1 MNRSQFMP
9 LRALPQTQR
18 GVGTLLISLVILTTI
33 TFILIYSARSV
44 LTEQQLTSNDLR
56 GRHAFEA
63 AEAGQE
69 AAVAYLSTPG
79 GRDKDRDGVI
89 DPVFDTDNDGVG
101 DSNTVTMAN
110 GSRLVVNM
118 LDVPGGMVIGTRVQ
132 SLAWSDDESA
142 HRQINQVFAYVTPLP
157 NLPSNP
163 LLTRGSIVVNGS
175 ASVINPEGHSTIWS
189 GGPVDITGNAAN
201 TTFIADPSATTADP
215 GATPPTGG
223 YPDCLGARSLTG
235 AGQCATTQVS
245 DRYSMGMD
253 IIEQDTSLS
262 NLTPDEFFFNFFGK
276 TPAEY
281 KQKSATIVTT
291 PALST
296 SAAPVGADLA
306 VDEVVWV
313 DGGGPGGTQTN
324 WNGISA
330 GCTVRGNANA
340 AAGQTCGGSIVP
352 TIIVVDGDLRVVGNI
367 TIWGLLY
374 VTGSISGAGN
384 VWITGAVIM
393 QGTNNNMTGNLTV
406 TYNSEVLRSTADNG
420 GLGGG
425 GGTWRDF

>member
-1 MNRSQFMP
+1 MNRSLYMP
-9 LRALPQTQR
+9 LSALPQAQR

-33 TFILIYSARSV
+33 TFILIYSARAV
-44 LTEQQLTSNDLR
+44 LMEQQLTSNDLR
-56 GRHAFEA
+56 GRHAFET

-69 AAVAYLSTPG
+69 AAVAYLSTSG

-89 DPVFDTDNDGVG
+89 DSVFDTDNDGVG

-110 GSRLVVNM
+110 GSRLEVN
-118 LDVPGGMVIGTRVQ
+118 LVDVPGGQVIATRVQ
-132 SLAWSDDESA
+132 SFGWSDDESA
-142 HRQINQVFAYVTPLP
+142 QREINQVFAYVNPLP
-157 NLPSNP
+157 NLPNNP

-175 ASVINPEGHSTIWS
+175 ATVINPEGHSSIWS

-201 TTFIADPSATTADP
+201 KTWIADPSQTTADL
-215 GATPPTGG
+215 GASPPTGA
-223 YPDCLGARSLTG
+223 YPDCLGARSLDG
-235 AGQCATTQVS
+235 SGQCAVVNTS

-262 NLTPDEFFFNFFGK
+262 NLTADEFFFNFFGK
-276 TPAEY
+276 TPAEA
-281 KQKSATIVTT
+281 QQSATITTT

-296 SAAPVGADLA
+296 SAAPTGADLA

-313 DGGGPGGTQTN
+313 DGGGPGGTQTS

-330 GCTVRGNANA
+330 GCTVRGSANA
-340 AAGQTCGGSIVP
+340 ASGQTCGGDIVP
-352 TIIVVDGDLRVVGNI
+352 TIIVIDGDLRLVGNI

-374 VTGSISGAGN
+374 VTGEISGAGN
-384 VWITGAVIM
+384 VWATGAVIM
-393 QGTNNNMTGNLTV
+393 QGSNSNMTGNLTV

-420 GLGGG
+420 ALGGG